1 MTHTIRFRAVP
12 LLLALTLAAPVALAA
27 DAQNFVKAK
36 QTELGELVRKAK
48 TPADEKKLEAAFDE
62 VLDYDTLARESLK
75 DSWESLKPAERA
87 EFQDALK
94 KLVRTSYRKSLRS
107 IRDYD
112 VEYTGESTAEA
123 GKLVRTVA
131 KSRTKTHEEPLSIDY
146 VVRQADGKWRIVD
159 IVTEGSSLVGNYR
172 NQFRKIIKKQG
183 FPELIRR
190 MKTKLDKGDGE

>member
-1 MTHTIRFRAVP
+1 MTHTYRFRALP
-12 LLLALTLAAPVALAA
+12 LILALTLAAPVALAA

-112 VEYTGESTAEA
+112 VEYTGESSAEA

>member
-1 MTHTIRFRAVP
+1 
-12 LLLALTLAAPVALAA
+12 LAAPVALAA

-75 DSWESLKPAERA
+75 DSWDSLKPAERA